1 MLPRSRLGDQP
12 GRQPD
17 RSSAIRRLRGVAAVL
32 FTAAAVAA
40 ANLFVE
46 RDSDLVAFVF
56 LNEPRA
62 TEPAS

>member
-1 MLPRSRLGDQP
+1 M
-12 GRQPD
+12 
-17 RSSAIRRLRGVAAVL
+17 AALL

-62 TEPAS
+62 TEPGS